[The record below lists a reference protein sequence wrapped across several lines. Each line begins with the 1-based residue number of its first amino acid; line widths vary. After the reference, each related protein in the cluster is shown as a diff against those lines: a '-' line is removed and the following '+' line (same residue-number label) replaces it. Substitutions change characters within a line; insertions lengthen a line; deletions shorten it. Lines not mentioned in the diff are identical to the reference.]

1 MTVRP
6 AIRDG
11 APVSPSPGA
20 TERALPLRWE
30 AQTGA
35 VAPPRTF
42 YARYG
47 KRALDLVLGAV
58 LLAVAAPV
66 IALAALAVLATSG
79 WPAFYGARRLGRDGH
94 TFTMWK
100 LRTMRVDA
108 EELLDRLVREDGALA
123 LELRVRQKLLRDP
136 RVTFIG
142 KLLRRTSIDE
152 LPQLWNVVRGD
163 MSLVGP
169 RPYLRRDLSEADEDI
184 LSVRPGMTGP
194 WQVGGRHRLG
204 PGRRVALDR
213 EYVRSMSFAG
223 DLRLLALTALPLIRM
238 DGV

>member
-6 AIRDG
+6 AIHDRT
-11 APVSPSPGA
+11 APGSLVVRVQDTA
-20 TERALPLRWE
+20 LRWE
-30 AQTGA
+30 GRATA
-35 VAPPRTF
+35 VTPPRTW
-42 YARYG
+42 YTRYG
-47 KRALDLVLGAV
+47 KRALDVVLAAV
-58 LLAVAAPV
+58 LLALSAPV
-66 IALAALAVLATSG
+66 IALAALAVVVTSG

-94 TFTMWK
+94 PFTMWK

-108 EELLDRLVREDGALA
+108 EELLDRLLREDGALA
-123 LELRVRQKLLRDP
+123 FELRTHQKLLRDP

-152 LPQLWNVVRGD
+152 LPQLWNVLRGD

-184 LSVRPGMTGP
+184 LVVRPGMTGP

-204 PGRRVALDR
+204 PKIRVALDR
-213 EYVRSMSFAG
+213 EYVRTVSLG
-223 DLRLLALTALPLIRM
+223 RDLRLLALTALPLLRL

>member
-6 AIRDG
+6 AISDRASVRTL
-11 APVSPSPGA
+11 APHPR
-20 TERALPLRWE
+20 ELALQWE
-30 AQTGA
+30 ADA
-35 VAPPRTF
+35 VSVAPPPTF

-47 KRALDLVLGAV
+47 KRALDIVLGMV
-58 LLAVAAPV
+58 LLVISAPL
-66 IALAALAVLATSG
+66 IALAAVAVLATSG

-94 TFTMWK
+94 PFTMWK

-108 EELLDRLVREDGALA
+108 EELLDRLVRENGALA
-123 LELRVRQKLLRDP
+123 FELRTRQKLLRDP

-184 LSVRPGMTGP
+184 LTVRPGMTGP

-204 PGRRVALDR
+204 PRTRVALDR
-213 EYVRSMSFAG
+213 EYVRTMSFG
-223 DLRLLALTALPLIRM
+223 RDLRLLALTALPLIRL

>member
-6 AIRDG
+6 AIRTA
-11 APVSPSPGA
+11 APAGPSADVP
-20 TERALPLRWE
+20 TRALPLRWQSE
-30 AQTGA
+30 AEA
-35 VAPPRTF
+35 VAPPRTL
-42 YARYG
+42 YVRYG
-47 KRALDLVLGAV
+47 KRALDLALGVL
-58 LLAVAAPV
+58 LLAVASPV
-66 IALAALAVLATSG
+66 IVLAAFTVLVTSG
-79 WPAFYGARRLGRDGH
+79 WPAFYGARRLGRDGRP
-94 TFTMWK
+94 FTMWK

-123 LELRVRQKLLRDP
+123 LELRTRQKLVRDP
-136 RVTFIG
+136 RVTFVG
-142 KLLRRTSIDE
+142 RLLRRTSIDE

-204 PGRRVALDR
+204 PATRVALDR
-213 EYVRSMSFAG
+213 EYVRTISLAR
-223 DLRLLALTALPLIRM
+223 DLRLLALTTLPLVRL

>member
-6 AIRDG
+6 AIHDRT
-11 APVSPSPGA
+11 APGSLVV
-20 TERALPLRWE
+20 RAQDTALRWE
-30 AQTGA
+30 GRATA
-35 VAPPRTF
+35 VTPPRTW
-42 YARYG
+42 YTRYG
-47 KRALDLVLGAV
+47 KRALDVVLAAV
-58 LLAVAAPV
+58 LLALSAPV
-66 IALAALAVLATSG
+66 IALAALAVVVTSG

-94 TFTMWK
+94 PFTMWK

-108 EELLDRLVREDGALA
+108 EELLDRLLREDGALA
-123 LELRVRQKLLRDP
+123 FELRTHQKLLRDP

-152 LPQLWNVVRGD
+152 LPQLWNVLRGD

-184 LSVRPGMTGP
+184 LVVRPGMTGP

-204 PGRRVALDR
+204 PKIRVALDR
-213 EYVRSMSFAG
+213 EYVRTVSLG
-223 DLRLLALTALPLIRM
+223 RDLRLLALTALPLLRL